1 MNGNGRYPQG
11 QPYNRGN
18 PTGRPTS
25 TPAQHPIQN
34 PNRRPPQKKKK
45 IRFKPNKEGMQA
57 LVILVLIVA
66 LVITLLVL
74 TIKGIA
80 NAIGGANEETT
91 ESTTEASTTEAP
103 PAPKW
108 YDDYV
113 KQVFFGSYENA
124 EVINSAVEKH
134 LTGWKKERISPV
146 SMALIRLGAYE
157 IMFMEDIPSKVSINE
172 AVELAKKY
180 DDEKSYSFVNGVLN
194 ALAAEY
200 AGK

>member
-1 MNGNGRYPQG
+1 MQRRTARENSFILIFESIFKNDEVAEEIFAKATEI
-11 QPYNRGN
+11 RGL
-18 PTGRPTS
+18 
-25 TPAQHPIQN
+25 
-34 PNRRPPQKKKK
+34 
-45 IRFKPNKEGMQA
+45 E
-57 LVILVLIVA
+57 
-66 LVITLLVL
+66 
-74 TIKGIA
+74 
-80 NAIGGANEETT
+80 
-91 ESTTEASTTEAP
+91 
-103 PAPKW
+103 

-124 EVINSAVEKH
+124 EVINAAVEKH